1 VQKNDWRCGYNKLK
15 KGLPREKRPE
25 KKRTEQE
32 PGKRITEEK
41 R

>member
-1 VQKNDWRCGYNKLK
+1 MQKKNWRYGYNKLK

-25 KKRTEQE
+25 KKRTEQKS
-32 PGKRITEEK
+32 GKRITEEK